1 MTGSV
6 RAFRGI
12 EFAIRRATDI
22 VSGAVVDF
30 AKHGVNRGNRNNL
43 HFKFRFFRVIQ
54 YSDGRSGSRAGR
66 GEVAG
71 MDRIRPTKRSY
82 NYQKPSAKIQKNFDI
97 CKDFYK
103 NSAKKLI
110 LLQMGILLYRT

>member
-1 MTGSV
+1 MGKEGRLVLGGQDGILLAAVDHLRDNRQAALVGCFGRSFAMTGSV

-43 HFKFRFFRVIQ
+43 HVKFRFL
-54 YSDGRSGSRAGR
+54 
-66 GEVAG
+66 
-71 MDRIRPTKRSY
+71 
-82 NYQKPSAKIQKNFDI
+82 
-97 CKDFYK
+97 C
-103 NSAKKLI
+103 
-110 LLQMGILLYRT
+110 